1 MNAFFIHTTSYGSIC
16 SDYSYLLISSFHYFF
31 CTRDS
36 YTENVF
42 SWENLIL
49 KPTKSM
55 NTRCVTSK
63 YNYISSLIKKL
74 LYSDFRKFSNF
85 SLWSISIRSI
95 FPIHFEDH
103 SYFWKCFLKNL
114 HHKFSSKP
122 RIKESK
128 NHKKRSGL
136 NLILIFFIF
145 LQNYFFIP
153 IKSCVFFIIFRP
165 TAIRR
170 IRETHIAVKRERTIP
185 RASIRPKPLMRETP
199 AQ

>member
-55 NTRCVTSK
+55 YTRCVTSK

-128 NHKKRSGL
+128 NHKKKIRFESDL
-136 NLILIFFIF
+136 NIF
-145 LQNYFFIP
+145 YFFT
-153 IKSCVFFIIFRP
+153 KLFFYSDKELCIFHHFP
-165 TAIRR
+165 SNSYKENT
-170 IRETHIAVKRERTIP
+170 
-185 RASIRPKPLMRETP
+185 
-199 AQ
+199 